1 MAHALASP
9 LVQLDSLRVLPVAD
23 VPDGTDCA
31 ALGDAMVRAGL
42 PLLEVTLR
50 RPGAIDTLAALA
62 ADDRLLVGAGTVVN
76 AGQARDAIAAGARF
90 VVSPGIDRDI
100 IQTCLDAAIPVVPG
114 VATPSEIMIAL
125 GMGIDVVKYF
135 PAAALC
141 GVAPIRAFSAPFAG
155 VRFVPTGGI
164 DMASAPTYL
173 AEQSVLAIGGSWMVS
188 TTLLRSGNWAEVT
201 ALAAEASTLGGPR

>member
-76 AGQARDAIAAGARF
+76 AGQARDAIRSLGVGGHLVVGEVSAMSILDSHRGELRHGRGSRVGGA
-90 VVSPGIDRDI
+90 
-100 IQTCLDAAIPVVPG
+100 
-114 VATPSEIMIAL
+114 PS
-125 GMGIDVVKYF
+125 
-135 PAAALC
+135 
-141 GVAPIRAFSAPFAG
+141 
-155 VRFVPTGGI
+155 
-164 DMASAPTYL
+164 
-173 AEQSVLAIGGSWMVS
+173 
-188 TTLLRSGNWAEVT
+188 
-201 ALAAEASTLGGPR
+201 